1 MLDKY
6 RSTRFRSQKEADLT
20 YQDML
25 HRAVTYELKPH
36 VQALTGVLV
45 LPLMWP
51 ESREPFAQ
59 CGIFR
64 VTNVKW
70 LGWDG
75 TQIFFPHYPG
85 HIQENWG
92 PDHCQP
98 WIFVSVESTSASP
111 LKGHQSARTQLSFFN
126 GNYINSSPLFYILD
140 HCSLHLSGKKKS
152 SQIQLKARFLA
163 IWHPLLGY
171 C

>member
-6 RSTRFRSQKEADLT
+6 RSTLFRSQKEADLT

-59 CGIFR
+59 CGIFQ

-111 LKGHQSARTQLSFFN
+111 LKGHQCFISSTTVHCISR
-126 GNYINSSPLFYILD
+126 GKKSPLKF
-140 HCSLHLSGKKKS
+140 SLKQDFWPYDTLYLVIVK
-152 SQIQLKARFLA
+152 
-163 IWHPLLGY
+163 
-171 C
+171 